1 MEDREDKNMNTV
13 KLDVRILEM
22 WRQRLSITEVRAAN
36 AVNLLSVIQDIEA
49 VLAQS
54 QQQNQDTQNTDAD
67 TTGAGDG
74 VCP

>member
-22 WRQRLSITEVRAAN
+22 WRQRLSITEVRVAN